1 MPSIY
6 TCPTC
11 RRRYTIYHDGD
22 YICECG
28 NVFSHPPILSA
39 EKACFIPVSTIS
51 RPCRKIRTG
60 SLPVKRENGFAGML
74 CRLLSMPLF

>member
-1 MPSIY
+1 MPNIY

-28 NVFSHPPILSA
+28 NVFSYPPILST
-39 EKACFIPVSTIS
+39 EKACFIPVDDVP
-51 RPCRKIRTG
+51 RPTRKVRIGDNCRRRDG
-60 SLPVKRENGFAGML
+60 GFMGILVRVL
-74 CRLLSMPLF
+74 CMPLF